1 MKAQDA
7 FGDMNDSVLE
17 AVSGVRVI
25 RAYVQERASEKQFDE
40 MTEDVYAKNMEV
52 EKIDALF
59 NPITKILTGISYMIG
74 LGYGAFLVSDGQMTL
89 GDLVC
94 V

>member
-1 MKAQDA
+1 MQILGKRIHEKYMKAQDA

-17 AVSGVRVI
+17 AVAGVRVI
-25 RAYVQERASEKQFDE
+25 RAYVQERASEKQFDD

-59 NPITKILTGISYMIG
+59 NPNYENINRDQLHDWPWIWCLS
-74 LGYGAFLVSDGQMTL
+74 
-89 GDLVC
+89 
-94 V
+94 